1 MRCMVCNKA
10 PATVQNTY
18 RYYCDK
24 CAIKALKD
32 KPAHQR
38 PKFKKIKRG

>member
-1 MRCMVCNKA
+1 MICMVCLKA

-32 KPAHQR
+32 KPAH
-38 PKFKKIKRG
+38 KKNNLKKIKG